1 MEVKLKRGVVRKLA
15 NKEQE
20 EKKCNIAIKEIK
32 WKGDK
37 DIEKG
42 KEWAQKLIKE
52 KIRIDIQVI
61 S

>member
-20 EKKCNIAIKEIK
+20 EKKCNIAIKKIK

-37 DIEKG
+37 DIEEG